1 MKPQPI
7 HHRANRSSKPTSTG
21 RPPRCLELRLSPAPT
36 KSDVLRSSDIS
47 FAAQEGEILCLL
59 GPSGC
64 GKTTILRAIAGFEPV
79 RSGQI
84 FLSGQLVSSPD
95 VMTPTEDRHVGMVF
109 QEYAL
114 FPHLRVQ
121 DNIAF
126 GLRHLARS
134 ERKVRV
140 QEMLRLIGLE
150 GFERRY
156 PHELSGGQQQRVA
169 LARALVQHPVVLL
182 LDEPFSNLD
191 PDMAGRMR
199 QELHDLLRRTKTTT
213 MLVTHDHDEAF
224 AMADRI
230 AVLNQGRLE
239 QFDTPEIIYHMPAT
253 PFVADFVG
261 QADFIPGTVSNG
273 MVHTELGEFPDTI
286 ECRGRHGGRRHDSAG
301 RHSSGAH
308 ERRPSHVLSRQFSGS
323 ENLYAVSLPP
333 VKSCTA
339 VKVRRASIKK
349 ARRWNCVCW
358 LRIPCCS
365 SRAESQPVWHIAQ
378 TGRLPTSRTL
388 TGFFTILAHDRTTP
402 TVSANPPSR
411 RTRNRRK

>member
-1 MKPQPI
+1 MISDHSTVPHPSGEGTFQ
-7 HHRANRSSKPTSTG
+7 ANLLTPASAVLELRHVSCAYETG
-21 RPPRCLELRLSPAPT
+21 RPAVQE
-36 KSDVLRSSDIS
+36 IS
-47 FAAQEGEILCLL
+47 FAAREGEILCLL

-79 RSGQI
+79 RSGQL

-95 VMTPTEDRHVGMVF
+95 VMTPTESRHVGMVF

-126 GLRHLARS
+126 GLHRLARS
-134 ERKVRV
+134 ERASRV
-140 QEMLRLIGLE
+140 QEMLRLTGLE

-169 LARALVQHPVVLL
+169 LARALVQNPVVLL

-199 QELHDLLRRTKTTT
+199 QEVHELLRRTKTTT
-213 MLVTHDHDEAF
+213 VLVTHDHDEAF

-239 QFDTPEIIYHMPAT
+239 QLDTPEMMYHMPAT

-261 QADFIPGTVSNG
+261 QADFIPGTVSQG
-273 MVHTELGEFPDTI
+273 MVQTELGEFPDTI
-286 ECRGRHGGRRHDSAG
+286 ECKDGTAVVVMIRPDDIHLVPTE
-301 RHSSGAH
+301 GA
-308 ERRPSHVLSRQFSGS
+308 RSRVLSRQFHGS
-323 ENLYAVSLPP
+323 ENLYTVCLPSGQI
-333 VKSCTA
+333 VH
-339 VKVRRASIKK
+339 
-349 ARRWNCVCW
+349 
-358 LRIPCCS
+358 S
-365 SRAESQPVWHIAQ
+365 SQGSTSVYQ
-378 TGRLPTSRTL
+378 TGTTVELRV
-388 TGFFTILAHDRTTP
+388 LATH
-402 TVSANPPSR
+402 TVLFRREESAG
-411 RTRNRRK
+411 

>member
-1 MKPQPI
+1 MTLD
-7 HHRANRSSKPTSTG
+7 RSTTPTPSQEATFQGNLYTPTSSV
-21 RPPRCLELRLSPAPT
+21 LELRYVSCAYESGRPA
-36 KSDVLRSSDIS
+36 VQGIS
-47 FAAQEGEILCLL
+47 FAAREGEILCLL
-59 GPSGC
+59 GPSGS

-79 RSGQI
+79 RSGQL

-95 VMTPTEDRHVGMVF
+95 MMIPTENRRVGMVF

-126 GLRHLARS
+126 GLQHLARS
-134 ERKVRV
+134 ERAARV
-140 QEMLRLIGLE
+140 QEMLRLTGLE

-169 LARALVQHPVVLL
+169 LSRALVQNPVVLL

-213 MLVTHDHDEAF
+213 VLVTHDHDEAF

-230 AVLNQGRLE
+230 AVLNHGRLE
-239 QFDTPEIIYHMPAT
+239 QFDTPEMMYHMPAT

-261 QADFIPGTVSNG
+261 QADFIPGTVSQG

-286 ECRGRHGGRRHDSAG
+286 ECKDGTAVVVMIRPDDIHLVPTE
-301 RHSSGAH
+301 GA
-308 ERRPSHVLSRQFSGS
+308 RSRVLSRQFHGS
-323 ENLYAVSLPP
+323 ENLYTVSLPSGQI
-333 VKSCTA
+333 VHSSQGSTSVYQA
-339 VKVRRASIKK
+339 GTTVELRVLATHTVLFRREDS
-349 ARRWNCVCW
+349 
-358 LRIPCCS
+358 
-365 SRAESQPVWHIAQ
+365 
-378 TGRLPTSRTL
+378 TG
-388 TGFFTILAHDRTTP
+388 
-402 TVSANPPSR
+402 
-411 RTRNRRK
+411 

>member
-1 MKPQPI
+1 VTFDHSTAPTPSQEATFQGNLFTP
-7 HHRANRSSKPTSTG
+7 ASSVLELRYVSCAYETG
-21 RPPRCLELRLSPAPT
+21 RPA
-36 KSDVLRSSDIS
+36 VQGIS
-47 FAAQEGEILCLL
+47 FAAREGEILCLL

-79 RSGQI
+79 RSGQL

-95 VMTPTEDRHVGMVF
+95 MMIPTENRRVGMVF

-134 ERKVRV
+134 ERSARV
-140 QEMLRLIGLE
+140 QEMLRLTGLE

-169 LARALVQHPVVLL
+169 LSRALVQNPVVLL

-213 MLVTHDHDEAF
+213 VLVTHDHDEAF

-230 AVLNQGRLE
+230 AVLNHGRLE
-239 QFDTPEIIYHMPAT
+239 QFDTPEMMYHMPAT

-261 QADFIPGTVSNG
+261 QADFIPGTVSQG

-286 ECRGRHGGRRHDSAG
+286 ECKDGTAVVVMIRPDDIHLVPTE
-301 RHSSGAH
+301 GA
-308 ERRPSHVLSRQFSGS
+308 RSRVLSRQFHGS
-323 ENLYAVSLPP
+323 ENLYTVSLPSGQI
-333 VKSCTA
+333 VHSSQGSTS
-339 VKVRRASIKK
+339 VYQEGTTVE
-349 ARRWNCVCW
+349 
-358 LRIPCCS
+358 LRVLATHTVLF
-365 SRAESQPVWHIAQ
+365 RQEES
-378 TGRLPTSRTL
+378 TG
-388 TGFFTILAHDRTTP
+388 
-402 TVSANPPSR
+402 
-411 RTRNRRK
+411 

>member
-1 MKPQPI
+1 M
-7 HHRANRSSKPTSTG
+7 NSDRSTAPTPSQEATFQGNLFTPASSVLELRYVSCAYETG
-21 RPPRCLELRLSPAPT
+21 RPA
-36 KSDVLRSSDIS
+36 VQGIS
-47 FAAQEGEILCLL
+47 FAAREGEILCLL

-79 RSGQI
+79 RSGQL

-95 VMTPTEDRHVGMVF
+95 TMIPTENRRVGMVF

-134 ERKVRV
+134 ERTARV
-140 QEMLRLIGLE
+140 QEMLRLTGLE

-169 LARALVQHPVVLL
+169 LSRALVQNPVVLL

-213 MLVTHDHDEAF
+213 VLVTHDHDEAF

-230 AVLNQGRLE
+230 AVLNHGRLE
-239 QFDTPEIIYHMPAT
+239 QFDTPEMMYHMPAT

-261 QADFIPGTVSNG
+261 QADFIPGTVSQG

-286 ECRGRHGGRRHDSAG
+286 ECKDGTAVVVMIRPDDIHLVPTE
-301 RHSSGAH
+301 GA
-308 ERRPSHVLSRQFSGS
+308 RSRVLSRQFHGS
-323 ENLYAVSLPP
+323 ENLYTVSLPSGQI
-333 VKSCTA
+333 VHSSQGSTSVYQA
-339 VKVRRASIKK
+339 GTTVE
-349 ARRWNCVCW
+349 
-358 LRIPCCS
+358 LRVLATHTVLF
-365 SRAESQPVWHIAQ
+365 RQEES
-378 TGRLPTSRTL
+378 TG
-388 TGFFTILAHDRTTP
+388 
-402 TVSANPPSR
+402 
-411 RTRNRRK
+411 

>member
-1 MKPQPI
+1 MTIDHSTAPTPSQETTFQGNLFTP
-7 HHRANRSSKPTSTG
+7 ASSV
-21 RPPRCLELRLSPAPT
+21 LELRYVSCAYETGRLA
-36 KSDVLRSSDIS
+36 VQGIS
-47 FAAQEGEILCLL
+47 FAAREGEILCLL

-79 RSGQI
+79 RSGQL

-95 VMTPTEDRHVGMVF
+95 VMIPTESRHVGMVF

-126 GLRHLARS
+126 GLHDLPRS
-134 ERKVRV
+134 ERAARV
-140 QEMLRLIGLE
+140 QEMLRLTGLE

-169 LARALVQHPVVLL
+169 LSRALVQNPIVLL

-213 MLVTHDHDEAF
+213 VLVTHDHDEAF

-239 QFDTPEIIYHMPAT
+239 QFDTPEMMYHMPAT
-253 PFVADFVG
+253 RFVADFVG
-261 QADFIPGTVSNG
+261 QADFIPGTVSQG
-273 MVHTELGEFPDTI
+273 MVHTELGDFPDTL
-286 ECRGRHGGRRHDSAG
+286 ECKDGTAVVVMIRPDDIHLVPTE
-301 RHSSGAH
+301 GA
-308 ERRPSHVLSRQFSGS
+308 RSRVLSRQFHGS
-323 ENLYAVSLPP
+323 ENLYTVSLPSGQI
-333 VKSCTA
+333 VHSSQGSTSVYQEGTTVELRVLA
-339 VKVRRASIKK
+339 THTVLFRRE
-349 ARRWNCVCW
+349 
-358 LRIPCCS
+358 
-365 SRAESQPVWHIAQ
+365 ES
-378 TGRLPTSRTL
+378 TS
-388 TGFFTILAHDRTTP
+388 
-402 TVSANPPSR
+402 
-411 RTRNRRK
+411 

>member
-1 MKPQPI
+1 VISDHSTVPHPSGEGTFQGNLFTP
-7 HHRANRSSKPTSTG
+7 ASSVLELRHVSCAYETG
-21 RPPRCLELRLSPAPT
+21 RPA
-36 KSDVLRSSDIS
+36 VQGIS
-47 FAAQEGEILCLL
+47 FAAREGEILCLL

-79 RSGQI
+79 RSGQL

-95 VMTPTEDRHVGMVF
+95 VMTPTESRHVGMVF

-126 GLRHLARS
+126 GLHHLARS
-134 ERKVRV
+134 ERASRV
-140 QEMLRLIGLE
+140 QEMLRLTGLE

-169 LARALVQHPVVLL
+169 LARALAQNPVVLL

-199 QELHDLLRRTKTTT
+199 QELHDLLRRMKTTT
-213 MLVTHDHDEAF
+213 VLVTHDHDEAF

-239 QFDTPEIIYHMPAT
+239 QFDTPEMMYHMPAT

-261 QADFIPGTVSNG
+261 QADFIPGTVSQG

-286 ECRGRHGGRRHDSAG
+286 ECRDGTAVVVMIRPDDIHLVPTE
-301 RHSSGAH
+301 GA
-308 ERRPSHVLSRQFSGS
+308 RARVLSRQFHGS
-323 ENLYAVSLPP
+323 ENLYTISLPSGQI
-333 VKSCTA
+333 VHSSQGSTSVYQVGTA
-339 VKVRRASIKK
+339 VELRVLATHTVVFRRENSI
-349 ARRWNCVCW
+349 
-358 LRIPCCS
+358 
-365 SRAESQPVWHIAQ
+365 E
-378 TGRLPTSRTL
+378 
-388 TGFFTILAHDRTTP
+388 
-402 TVSANPPSR
+402 
-411 RTRNRRK
+411 

>member
-1 MKPQPI
+1 MKPRQAITGESILQADLYQPV
-7 HHRANRSSKPTSTG
+7 SSV
-21 RPPRCLELRLSPAPT
+21 LELRGVSCAYDAGRPA
-36 KSDVLRSSDIS
+36 IENIA
-47 FAAQEGEILCLL
+47 FAAKEGEILCLL

-84 FLSGQLVSSPD
+84 FLSGHLVSSPD
-95 VMTPTEDRHVGMVF
+95 HMTPTEDRHVGMVF

-126 GLRHLARS
+126 GLRHLSRHD
-134 ERKVRV
+134 RKIRV
-140 QEMLRLIGLE
+140 HDMLRLVGLE

-191 PDMAGRMR
+191 PDMASRMR

-213 MLVTHDHDEAF
+213 ILVTHDHDEAF

-230 AVLNQGRLE
+230 AVLNQGKLE
-239 QFDTPEIIYHMPAT
+239 QFDTPEIIYHMPQT

-261 QADFIPGTVSNG
+261 QADFIAGTVTNG
-273 MVHTELGEFPDTI
+273 MVQTELGEFSNTLECEEGTEVVVMIRPDDI
-286 ECRGRHGGRRHDSAG
+286 HLVPMK
-301 RHSSGAH
+301 GAT
-308 ERRPSHVLSRQFSGS
+308 SHVVSRQFRGS
-323 ENLYAVSLPP
+323 ENLYAVSLPSGQIVHSSQGSTSVYEVGTP
-333 VKSCTA
+333 VELRVLASHSVIFKQTLSA
-339 VKVRRASIKK
+339 PRATP
-349 ARRWNCVCW
+349 AR
-358 LRIPCCS
+358 
-365 SRAESQPVWHIAQ
+365 
-378 TGRLPTSRTL
+378 
-388 TGFFTILAHDRTTP
+388 
-402 TVSANPPSR
+402 
-411 RTRNRRK
+411 

>member
-1 MKPQPI
+1 MISDHSTAPHPSGEGTFQGNLFTP
-7 HHRANRSSKPTSTG
+7 ASSILELRHVSCAYETG
-21 RPPRCLELRLSPAPT
+21 RPAVQE
-36 KSDVLRSSDIS
+36 IS
-47 FAAQEGEILCLL
+47 FAAREGEILCLL

-79 RSGQI
+79 RSGQL

-95 VMTPTEDRHVGMVF
+95 VMTPTENRRVGMVF

-126 GLRHLARS
+126 GLHHLPRS
-134 ERKVRV
+134 ERASRV
-140 QEMLRLIGLE
+140 QEMLRLTGLE

-169 LARALVQHPVVLL
+169 LARALVQNPVVLL

-213 MLVTHDHDEAF
+213 VLVTHDHDEAF

-239 QFDTPEIIYHMPAT
+239 QFDTPEMMNHMPAT

-261 QADFIPGTVSNG
+261 QADFIPGTVSQG

-286 ECRGRHGGRRHDSAG
+286 ECMDGTNVVVMIRPDDIHLVPTE
-301 RHSSGAH
+301 GA
-308 ERRPSHVLSRQFSGS
+308 RSRVLSRQFHGS
-323 ENLYAVSLPP
+323 ENLYTVSLPSGQI
-333 VKSCTA
+333 VHSSQGSTSVYQAGTTVELRVLATHTVLFRQEKS
-339 VKVRRASIKK
+339 
-349 ARRWNCVCW
+349 
-358 LRIPCCS
+358 
-365 SRAESQPVWHIAQ
+365 
-378 TGRLPTSRTL
+378 TG
-388 TGFFTILAHDRTTP
+388 
-402 TVSANPPSR
+402 
-411 RTRNRRK
+411 

>member
-1 MKPQPI
+1 MISDHSTAQRPSGGGTFQGNLFTP
-7 HHRANRSSKPTSTG
+7 SSSV
-21 RPPRCLELRLSPAPT
+21 LELRYVSCAYETSRPA
-36 KSDVLRSSDIS
+36 VQEIS
-47 FAAQEGEILCLL
+47 FAAREGEILCLL

-79 RSGQI
+79 HSGQI
-84 FLSGQLVSSPD
+84 FLSGNLVSSPD
-95 VMTPTEDRHVGMVF
+95 MMVPTENRHVGMVF

-126 GLRHLARS
+126 GLQQLARS
-134 ERKVRV
+134 ERAARV
-140 QEMLRLIGLE
+140 QEMLRLTGLE

-169 LARALVQHPVVLL
+169 LARALVQNPVVLL

-199 QELHDLLRRTKTTT
+199 HELHDLLRRTKTTT
-213 MLVTHDHDEAF
+213 VLVTHDHDEAF

-239 QFDTPEIIYHMPAT
+239 QFDTPEMMYHMPAT

-261 QADFIPGTVSNG
+261 QADFIPGTVSQG

-286 ECRGRHGGRRHDSAG
+286 ECKDGTAVVVMIRPDDIHLVPTE
-301 RHSSGAH
+301 GA
-308 ERRPSHVLSRQFSGS
+308 RSRVLSRQFHGS
-323 ENLYAVSLPP
+323 ENLYTVSLPSGQIVHSSQGSTSVYQAGTTVELRVLATHTVLFRRDDSTEQASP
-333 VKSCTA
+333 A
-339 VKVRRASIKK
+339 VRPI
-349 ARRWNCVCW
+349 AR
-358 LRIPCCS
+358 
-365 SRAESQPVWHIAQ
+365 EH
-378 TGRLPTSRTL
+378 
-388 TGFFTILAHDRTTP
+388 
-402 TVSANPPSR
+402 
-411 RTRNRRK
+411 

>member
-1 MKPQPI
+1 MTSDHSTAPSPSEESTLQGHLYTP
-7 HHRANRSSKPTSTG
+7 ASSVLELRYVSCAYETG
-21 RPPRCLELRLSPAPT
+21 RPAVQE
-36 KSDVLRSSDIS
+36 IS
-47 FAAQEGEILCLL
+47 FAAREGEILCLL

-95 VMTPTEDRHVGMVF
+95 VMTPTENRRVGMVF

-126 GLRHLARS
+126 GLRHLARK
-134 ERKVRV
+134 ERAVRV
-140 QEMLRLIGLE
+140 QEMLRLTGLE

-169 LARALVQHPVVLL
+169 LARALVQNPVVLL

-213 MLVTHDHDEAF
+213 VLVTHDHDEAF

-239 QFDTPEIIYHMPAT
+239 QFDTPEMMYHMPAT

-261 QADFIPGTVSNG
+261 QADFIPGTVSQG

-286 ECRGRHGGRRHDSAG
+286 ECQDGTAVVVMIRPDDIHLVPTE
-301 RHSSGAH
+301 GA
-308 ERRPSHVLSRQFSGS
+308 RSRVLSRQFRGS
-323 ENLYAVSLPP
+323 ENLYTVSLPSGQI
-333 VKSCTA
+333 VHSSQGSTSVYRA
-339 VKVRRASIKK
+339 GTTVELRVLATHTVLFRRE
-349 ARRWNCVCW
+349 
-358 LRIPCCS
+358 
-365 SRAESQPVWHIAQ
+365 ES
-378 TGRLPTSRTL
+378 TG
-388 TGFFTILAHDRTTP
+388 
-402 TVSANPPSR
+402 
-411 RTRNRRK
+411 

>member
-1 MKPQPI
+1 MKDRDSVISDHSTAPRPSGERTFQGNLFTP
-7 HHRANRSSKPTSTG
+7 ASSVLELRHVSCAYETG
-21 RPPRCLELRLSPAPT
+21 RPAVQE
-36 KSDVLRSSDIS
+36 IS
-47 FAAQEGEILCLL
+47 FAAREGEILCLL

-64 GKTTILRAIAGFEPV
+64 GKTTILRAIAGFESV
-79 RSGQI
+79 RSGQL

-95 VMTPTEDRHVGMVF
+95 VMIPTENRHVGMVF

-126 GLRHLARS
+126 GLHHLARS
-134 ERKVRV
+134 ERTPRV
-140 QEMLRLIGLE
+140 QEMLRLTGLE

-169 LARALVQHPVVLL
+169 LARALVQNPVVLL

-213 MLVTHDHDEAF
+213 VLVTHDHDEAF

-239 QFDTPEIIYHMPAT
+239 QLDTPEMMYHMPAT

-261 QADFIPGTVSNG
+261 QADFIPGTVSHG

-286 ECRGRHGGRRHDSAG
+286 ECADGTNVVVMIRPDDIHLVPTEGASA
-301 RHSSGAH
+301 R
-308 ERRPSHVLSRQFSGS
+308 VLSRQFHGS
-323 ENLYAVSLPP
+323 ENLYTVSLPSGQI
-333 VKSCTA
+333 VHSSQGSTSVYQAGTTVELRVMATHTVLFRQEKS
-339 VKVRRASIKK
+339 
-349 ARRWNCVCW
+349 
-358 LRIPCCS
+358 
-365 SRAESQPVWHIAQ
+365 
-378 TGRLPTSRTL
+378 TG
-388 TGFFTILAHDRTTP
+388 
-402 TVSANPPSR
+402 
-411 RTRNRRK
+411 

>member
-1 MKPQPI
+1 MTSD
-7 HHRANRSSKPTSTG
+7 HSTTVSSV
-21 RPPRCLELRLSPAPT
+21 LELRQVSCFYEAGRPA
-36 KSDVLRSSDIS
+36 VQEIS
-47 FAAQEGEILCLL
+47 FAAKEGEILCLL

-84 FLSGQLVSSPD
+84 FLSDQLVSSQK
-95 VMTPTEDRHVGMVF
+95 VMTPTENRRIGMVF

-126 GLRHLARS
+126 GLSQSTQSLRAT
-134 ERKVRV
+134 RV
-140 QEMLRLIGLE
+140 QEMLRLTGLE

-169 LARALVQHPVVLL
+169 LARALVQNPIVLL

-191 PDMAGRMR
+191 PDMSGRMR

-213 MLVTHDHDEAF
+213 ILVTHDHDEAF

-239 QFDTPEIIYHMPAT
+239 QFDTPEMMYHLPAT

-261 QADFIPGTVSNG
+261 QADFIPGTVSHG
-273 MVHTELGEFPDTI
+273 MVQTELGEFPDTL
-286 ECRGRHGGRRHDSAG
+286 ECQDGTTVVVMIRPDDIHLVPTE
-301 RHSSGAH
+301 GA
-308 ERRPSHVLSRQFSGS
+308 RSRVISRQFRGS
-323 ENLYAVSLPP
+323 ENLYTVSLPSGQI
-333 VKSCTA
+333 VHSSQGSTSIYQAGTA
-339 VKVRRASIKK
+339 VE
-349 ARRWNCVCW
+349 
-358 LRIPCCS
+358 LRVLATHTVLF
-365 SRAESQPVWHIAQ
+365 RQE
-378 TGRLPTSRTL
+378 TSA
-388 TGFFTILAHDRTTP
+388 G
-402 TVSANPPSR
+402 
-411 RTRNRRK
+411 